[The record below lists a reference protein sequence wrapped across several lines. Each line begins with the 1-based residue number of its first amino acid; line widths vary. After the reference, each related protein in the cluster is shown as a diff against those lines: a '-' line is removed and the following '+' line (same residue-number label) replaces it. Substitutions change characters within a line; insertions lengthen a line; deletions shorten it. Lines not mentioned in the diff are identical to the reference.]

1 MQQDCLN
8 ELAEL
13 ALGALGARVKR
24 LCERVLADASD
35 VYQEFSMN
43 INHKWL
49 PLMTL

>member
-13 ALGALGARVKR
+13 ALGARLKR
-24 LCERVLADASD
+24 LCERVLANASD

-43 INHKWL
+43 INPKWL

>member
-1 MQQDCLN
+1 MQQNVLN
-8 ELAEL
+8 ILAEL
-13 ALGALGARVKR
+13 ALGARLKR
-24 LCERVLADASD
+24 LCERVLANASD

>member
-24 LCERVLADASD
+24 LCERVLANASD

-49 PLMTL
+49 PLMAL